1 MKHNIL
7 LCYDTPSTKRR
18 NKIITL
24 IEKHGSRVNY
34 SVFELIINDTKLKAL
49 ENELSK
55 IIKPKEDSLRIYH
68 ICENCLHKSKTL
80 TSDKEPFLPIEA
92 LII

>member
-1 MKHNIL
+1 MKRNIL
-7 LCYDTPSTKRR
+7 VCYDTPSTKRR
-18 NKIITL
+18 NKIIAL
-24 IEKHGSRVNY
+24 IEKYGARVNY
-34 SVFELIINDTKLKAL
+34 SVFELSINDTKLKAL
-49 ENELSK
+49 ENELLK

-80 TSDKEPFLPIEA
+80 VDDKEPFLPVEA